1 MLKIHQ
7 TFPVL
12 FWPKTKCSFARILGV
27 FTNHGRSEQYH
38 LLKNFEFFSNAYFY
52 FDSKIIWNKSWKNMC
67 FHTWIISIVNKPECK
82 HIVHLI
88 VIAIRTNAN
97 KLANYLVDPVD
108 LLARATEV

>member
-1 MLKIHQ
+1 MLFCENTGGFYK
-7 TFPVL
+7 P
-12 FWPKTKCSFARILGV
+12 R
-27 FTNHGRSEQYH
+27 RSEQYH
-38 LLKNFEFFSNAYFY
+38 LLNIFEFFSNGYFY